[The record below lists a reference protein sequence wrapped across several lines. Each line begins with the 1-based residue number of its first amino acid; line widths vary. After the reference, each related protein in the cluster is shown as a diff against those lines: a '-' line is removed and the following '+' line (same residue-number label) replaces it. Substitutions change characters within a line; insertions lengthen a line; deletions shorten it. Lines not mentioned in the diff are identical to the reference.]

1 MQETEFQCLLRG
13 LPVVCPSPGYTQA
26 PALAGGPDSKAAF
39 CANRKL
45 AMALEKRKL
54 RCYGTGAAGA
64 VRKTKVRHKTVPE
77 QKKVCRMCGG
87 PADTAGALKC
97 CGKVPCPEK
106 GPKEKRLH
114 AGAAC
119 GPGRGKV
126 RLWCRAGRRRMNKA
140 PACSG
145 AEQMEYACFY
155 FKVRTKM

>member
-1 MQETEFQCLLRG
+1 
-13 LPVVCPSPGYTQA
+13 
-26 PALAGGPDSKAAF
+26 
-39 CANRKL
+39 
-45 AMALEKRKL
+45 MALEKRKL

-114 AGAAC
+114 AGLPAGQAEEKC
-119 GPGRGKV
+119 AFG
-126 RLWCRAGRRRMNKA
+126 AGRA
-140 PACSG
+140 
-145 AEQMEYACFY
+145 AEE
-155 FKVRTKM
+155 